1 MLAFNNDYSHGA
13 HPAVLQALVD
23 TNMEPQP
30 GYGTDAH
37 TERAKQ
43 LIREACQAPDADVFF
58 LVGGTQAN
66 ATVIDMLLAPYE
78 GVVAAETGHVAGHE
92 AGAIEFGGHK
102 VLTIPGYEGKMH
114 VEDLENYFQVFYE
127 NESHEHMVFPGA
139 VYVSLSTE
147 YGTLY
152 SRAELAAIHA
162 VCQKREIPLFVDG
175 ARLAY
180 ALAADE
186 CDITLPELAQLCD
199 VFYIGG
205 TKVGALFGE
214 AAVFTKHNMPRY
226 FSTIAKQH
234 GALLAKGRLLG
245 LQFDTL
251 FTDDLY
257 FRISK
262 HAINMAMQI
271 RDAFD
276 ARGLQFYLHSP
287 TNLQFL
293 IMENKAVRALQ
304 QKIAFHTWGKV
315 DEEHSVARFATSW
328 STTQEDV
335 DALIDAIKTL

>member
-1 MLAFNNDYSHGA
+1 MRSALRRGGRDYGA
-13 HPAVLQALVD
+13 
-23 TNMEPQP
+23 
-30 GYGTDAH
+30 
-37 TERAKQ
+37 
-43 LIREACQAPDADVFF
+43 
-58 LVGGTQAN
+58 
-66 ATVIDMLLAPYE
+66 
-78 GVVAAETGHVAGHE
+78 
-92 AGAIEFGGHK
+92 
-102 VLTIPGYEGKMH
+102 
-114 VEDLENYFQVFYE
+114 
-127 NESHEHMVFPGA
+127 
-139 VYVSLSTE
+139 
-147 YGTLY
+147 
-152 SRAELAAIHA
+152 RAEEGLPIH
-162 VCQKREIPLFVDG
+162 D
-175 ARLAY
+175 
-180 ALAADE
+180 
-186 CDITLPELAQLCD
+186 
-199 VFYIGG
+199 
-205 TKVGALFGE
+205 E
-214 AAVFTKHNMPRY
+214 AARR
-226 FSTIAKQH
+226 A
-234 GALLAKGRLLG
+234 LAKGRLLG